1 MQKYASDTRA
11 VMTLDAGGTNFVFSA
26 MQGNRPVVKSFALP
40 SNADHL
46 DRSLKTLVE
55 GFRRVQAELPSPP
68 VAISFAFPAPADYFN
83 GIIVGPRNLP
93 AYRDVALGP
102 MLEDTFGLPTFI
114 NNDGD
119 LFAYGEATAG
129 FLPHV
134 NGLLAKAGSPKRFH
148 NLLGVTLGTGLG
160 GGIVRDG
167 ELFVGDNSVAGEMWL
182 VRNKLERDMI
192 AEEGASIRAVR
203 CVYAQRAGLRFEEA
217 PEPKVIYEIAEGRAE
232 GNGDAAR
239 EAFRRMGEV
248 AGDAIA
254 LAITLIDGLV
264 VLGGGIAAAHRQ
276 FLPSIIDEMN
286 STYAAPNGERFR
298 RLIPWA
304 FNLEDAAQLELFLGG
319 ETKELVVPGGS
330 RKVRFDGL
338 QRVGVGISRLG
349 TSEATAIGAYAFAL
363 SRLEKRG
370 EKHETVLG
378 RLPAGTGGFARA
390 GIHARRRRVPG

>member
-1 MQKYASDTRA
+1 MQKYENDARA

-26 MQGNRPVVKSFALP
+26 TRANRPVVQSFALP
-40 SNADHL
+40 SSADNLH
-46 DRSLKTLVE
+46 RSLDTLVE
-55 GFRRVQAELPSPP
+55 GFRRVRAELDAPP

-102 MLEDTFGLPTFI
+102 MLEDAFGLPTFI

-119 LFAYGEATAG
+119 LFAYGEAAAG
-129 FLPHV
+129 FLPYV
-134 NGLLAKAGSPKRFH
+134 NGLLEKAGSPKRYQ
-148 NLLGVTLGTGLG
+148 NLLGVTIGTGLG

-167 ELFVGDNSVAGEMWL
+167 ELFIGDNSVAGEMWL
-182 VRNKLERDMI
+182 LRHKLEDDTN

-203 CVYAQRAGLRFEEA
+203 RVYAAKAGIRLEDT
-217 PEPKVIYEIAEGRAE
+217 PEPKVIFEIAEGHTP
-232 GNGDAAR
+232 GNREAAG

-254 LAITLIDGLV
+254 LALTLIDGLV
-264 VLGGGIAAAHRQ
+264 VIGGGIAGAHRQ
-276 FLPSIIDEMN
+276 FLPAIIDEMN

-298 RLIPWA
+298 RLIPRA
-304 FNLEDAAQLELFLGG
+304 FNLEEPAQRELFLKG
-319 ETKELVVPGGS
+319 EPKELPVPGS
-330 RKVRFDGL
+330 VRTVKFDGL

-370 EKHETVLG
+370 
-378 RLPAGTGGFARA
+378 
-390 GIHARRRRVPG
+390 

>member
-1 MQKYASDTRA
+1 MQKYSSDARA

-26 MQGNRPVVKSFALP
+26 MQGNRPVVESFALT

-46 DRSLKTLVE
+46 ERSLKTLVE
-55 GFRRVQAELPSPP
+55 GFRRVQAELPAPP
-68 VAISFAFPAPADYFN
+68 VAISFAFPGPADYFN

-93 AYRDVALGP
+93 AYWDVALGP

-129 FLPHV
+129 FLPYV
-134 NGLLAKAGSPKRFH
+134 NGLLEKAGSPKRFH

-167 ELFVGDNSVAGEMWL
+167 ELFIGDNSIAGEMWL
-182 VRNKLERDMI
+182 LRNKLDRDMI

-203 CVYAQRAGLRFEEA
+203 RVYAQGAGLRFEDA

-232 GNGDAAR
+232 GNRDAAR

-248 AGDAIA
+248 AGDAIS

-264 VLGGGIAAAHRQ
+264 VIGGGIAAAHRQ
-276 FLPSIIDEMN
+276 FLPAIIDEMN

-298 RLIPWA
+298 RLTARA
-304 FNLEDAAQLELFLGG
+304 FNLEDPAQLALFLSG
-319 ETKELVVPGGS
+319 ETKELTVPGGS
-330 RKVRFDGL
+330 RKVKFDGL

-370 EKHETVLG
+370 
-378 RLPAGTGGFARA
+378 
-390 GIHARRRRVPG
+390 

>member
-1 MQKYASDTRA
+1 MQKYAKDERA
-11 VMTLDAGGTNFVFSA
+11 VMTLDAGGTKFVFSA
-26 MQGNRPVVKSFALP
+26 MQANRPIVESFALP
-40 SNADHL
+40 SSADNL
-46 DRSLKTLVE
+46 ERSLDTLIE
-55 GFRRVQAELPSPP
+55 GFRRVQAQLAAPP

-93 AYRDVALGP
+93 AYRNVALGP

-129 FLPHV
+129 FLPYV
-134 NGLLAKAGSPKRFH
+134 NGLLEQAGSPKHFR
-148 NLLGVTLGTGLG
+148 NLLGVTIGTGLG

-167 ELFVGDNSVAGEMWL
+167 ELFIGDNSVAGEMWL
-182 VRNKLERDMI
+182 LRHKLEDTN

-203 CVYAQRAGLRFEEA
+203 RVYAAKAGISLDDA
-217 PEPKVIYEIAEGRAE
+217 PEPKVIFEIAQGHAGGDRA
-232 GNGDAAR
+232 AAR
-239 EAFRRMGEV
+239 EAFRRMGEI

-254 LAITLIDGLV
+254 AAITLIDGMV
-264 VLGGGIAAAHRQ
+264 VIGGGIAGAHRQ
-276 FLPSIIDEMN
+276 FLPHIIDEMN

-304 FNLEDAAQLELFLGG
+304 FNLEEPAQLDLFLSG
-319 ETKELVVPGGS
+319 ETKELPVPRSS
-330 RKVRFDGL
+330 RKVKFDGL

-363 SRLEKRG
+363 SRLK
-370 EKHETVLG
+370 
-378 RLPAGTGGFARA
+378 
-390 GIHARRRRVPG
+390 

>member
-1 MQKYASDTRA
+1 MQKYAKDERA
-11 VMTLDAGGTNFVFSA
+11 VMTLDAGGTKFVFSA
-26 MQGNRPVVKSFALP
+26 MQANRPIVESFALP
-40 SNADHL
+40 SSADNL
-46 DRSLKTLVE
+46 ERSLDTLIE
-55 GFRRVQAELPSPP
+55 GFRRVQAQLAAPP

-93 AYRDVALGP
+93 AYRNVALGP

-134 NGLLAKAGSPKRFH
+134 NGLLEQAGSPKHFR
-148 NLLGVTLGTGLG
+148 NLLGVTIGTGLG

-167 ELFVGDNSVAGEMWL
+167 ELFIGDNSVAGEMWL
-182 VRNKLERDMI
+182 LRHKLEDTN

-203 CVYAQRAGLRFEEA
+203 RVYAAKAGISLDDA
-217 PEPKVIYEIAEGRAE
+217 PEPKVIFEIAQGHAGGDRA
-232 GNGDAAR
+232 AAR
-239 EAFRRMGEV
+239 EAFRRMGEI

-254 LAITLIDGLV
+254 AAITLIDGMV
-264 VLGGGIAAAHRQ
+264 VIGGGIAGAHRQ
-276 FLPSIIDEMN
+276 FLPHIIDEMN
-286 STYAAPNGERFR
+286 ATYAAPNGERFR

-304 FNLEDAAQLELFLGG
+304 FNLEEPAQLELFLSG
-319 ETKELVVPGGS
+319 ETKELPVPRSS
-330 RKVRFDGL
+330 RKVKFDGL

-363 SRLEKRG
+363 SRLK
-370 EKHETVLG
+370 
-378 RLPAGTGGFARA
+378 
-390 GIHARRRRVPG
+390 